1 MVVTERPPEQASPP
15 SAAVRTFRAGGL
27 VIGLAVLA
35 LVFLLSVWIG
45 SKNIPFTSTWTVL
58 WHNDGSTEAVII
70 HDLRI
75 PRTLLGVL
83 VGAALG
89 LAGAVMQALTRNP
102 LADPGLLGVNT
113 GAAAA
118 VVSGIAF
125 VGTTGVLGYI
135 WFAFAGAAAAAVVV
149 YLLGSAGR
157 SATPDRLVLA
167 GAAITA
173 VLQAYVATVLL
184 MFPTTFNQFRF
195 WNVGSL
201 SGRKWDVLAQIS
213 PFVVVGVIIA
223 LLLARPLNVL
233 ALGDQ
238 TGKALGANI
247 GRTRV
252 LGAIVVTLLCGAAT
266 AAIGPIVFVGLA
278 VPHAARMLAGPD
290 QRWVLPYSMLLAPIV
305 LIGADVIGRVLHPPE
320 ELQAGIIVAFLGAP
334 VFIALCRRRK
344 LARL

>member
-1 MVVTERPPEQASPP
+1 VVVTERPSASASPP
-15 SAAVRTFRAGGL
+15 SAAARTFRAGGL
-27 VIGLAVLA
+27 VIGLALLA
-35 LVFLLSVWIG
+35 FVFLLSVWVG
-45 SKNIPFTSTWTVL
+45 SKSIPFTSTWSVL

-75 PRTLLGVL
+75 PRTLLGV
-83 VGAALG
+83 VIGAALG

-125 VGTTGVLGYI
+125 AGISGVLGYI
-135 WFAFAGAAAAAVVV
+135 WFAFAGAAVAAVVV

-167 GAAITA
+167 GAAVTA
-173 VLQAYVATVLL
+173 VLQAYVAAVLL
-184 MFPTTFNQFRF
+184 IFPDTFNQFRF

-201 SGRKWDVLAQIS
+201 SGRRWDVLLQVS
-213 PFVVVGVIIA
+213 PFVAVGVLIA

-238 TGKALGANI
+238 TGKALGAHV

-266 AAIGPIVFVGLA
+266 AAIGPIVFLGLA
-278 VPHAARMLAGPD
+278 IPHAARMLAGPD

-305 LIGADVIGRVLHPPE
+305 LIGADVIGRVLNPPE
-320 ELQAGIIVAFLGAP
+320 ELQAGIVVAFLGAP

>member
-1 MVVTERPPEQASPP
+1 MVVTERPPAPASPP
-15 SAAVRTFRAGGL
+15 SAAARTFRAGGL
-27 VIGLAVLA
+27 VVALALLV
-35 LVFLLSVWIG
+35 LVFLLSVWVG
-45 SKNIPFTSTWTVL
+45 SKSIPFMSTWSVL
-58 WHNDGSTEAVII
+58 WHNDGSTEAMII

-83 VGAALG
+83 VGVALG

-125 VGTTGVLGYI
+125 AGLSGVLGYI

-149 YLLGSAGR
+149 YLLGAAGR

-167 GAAITA
+167 GAAVTA
-173 VLQAYVATVLL
+173 VLQSYVSAVLL
-184 MFPTTFNQFRF
+184 IFPETFNQFRF
-195 WNVGSL
+195 WNVGAL
-201 SGRKWDVLAQIS
+201 SGRKWDVLVPVA
-213 PFVVVGVIIA
+213 PFIVIGVIIA

-238 TGKALGANI
+238 TGKALGAHV
-247 GRTRV
+247 GRIRV
-252 LGAIVVTLLCGAAT
+252 LGAIAVILLCGAAT
-266 AAIGPIVFVGLA
+266 AAIGPIVFLGLA

-305 LIGADVIGRVLHPPE
+305 LIGADVIGRVLNAPE
-320 ELQAGIIVAFLGAP
+320 ELQAGIVVAFLGAP